1 MLFIIKIFMINTDT
15 LHKIANLARLEFEP
29 ADEAKLLADLN
40 KILDWVAMLQE
51 VNTEGV
57 EPLIHL
63 SEEVNVFRA
72 DVVQNQIEREKA
84 LWNAPQKDEEYFKV
98 PKVLDI

>member
-1 MLFIIKIFMINTDT
+1 MINTDT

>member
-1 MLFIIKIFMINTDT
+1 MITTET
-15 LHKIANLARLEFEP
+15 LHKISNLARLEFNS
-29 ADEAKLLADLN
+29 ADETKLLADLN

-51 VNTEGV
+51 VDTEGV

-63 SEEVNVFRA
+63 SEEVNVFRP
-72 DVVQNQIEREKA
+72 DEVNNQLAREKA
-84 LWNAPQKDEEYFKV
+84 LLNAPQKDEEYFKV

>member
-1 MLFIIKIFMINTDT
+1 MITTET
-15 LHKIANLARLEFEP
+15 LHKISNLARLEFNP
-29 ADEAKLLADLN
+29 ADEAKLMADLN

-51 VNTEGV
+51 VDTEGV

-63 SEEVNVFRA
+63 SEEINVFRPDEVRNELA
-72 DVVQNQIEREKA
+72 RKNA
-84 LWNAPQKDEEYFKV
+84 LLNAPQKDEEYFKV